1 MSLAKYHHSE
11 VVNSVAF
18 NPRDNE
24 MFVTTSD
31 DYTIKV
37 WRSTARAKSL
47 GIPAGDIKVAE
58 RALELKLKATK

>member
-1 MSLAKYHHSE
+1 M
-11 VVNSVAF
+11 AF